1 MARNYLQGLKVL
13 NGLVF
18 LGALALFLSI
28 FSFTEIY
35 TASTGETALIAF
47 INSVRKVVTSV
58 IYIALYF
65 IGIGISY
72 VIGGLFGAIGTNNV
86 IEAVD
91 MFYKNFFGS
100 WFTFSTADGKAPSI
114 DAIIEIIGDELLVLL
129 TDLYLIAFQVL
140 FAISIY
146 YAIRAVLQSN
156 PKYNLRVIGCLI
168 LMIVLPLMVFG
179 FRDMLEL
186 FGITN
191 ITYLTDLPNPVNTAL
206 TQLPLDNLLQFFGS
220 PIASLA
226 IVSYIYLELSF
237 QINYTDLVTKPSLER
252 SDRLEAQL
260 SILQRES
267 HHVVANVDKI
277 REEAKQRKQE
287 LELKKESV
295 GKYLAKSATSGFSY
309 VKEMIE
315 KKKLEAEEK
324 KLVTAASKTRRLG
337 SFVERLFREDAEA
350 EDTLT
355 AKSAKPRAT
364 HLATSTFLNFGFR
377 LIILII
383 ISFVI
388 IHPHWFFVNIFRL
401 PPAITES
408 VAMYS
413 PEVIIVL
420 LLPFV
425 LTFPVIAQVISY
437 VKHRNLMIRLKQ
449 EGQIK
454 QILTSVG
461 DYVKVEEE
469 TEEDKEKKKEKEE
482 DKEPTLT
489 EEATT
494 ETT

>member
-18 LGALALFLSI
+18 LGTLALFLSI
-28 FSFTEIY
+28 FSFSEIL
-35 TASTGETALIAF
+35 TVATGETALFAF
-47 INSVRKVVTSV
+47 INALRNVLTYI
-58 IYIALYF
+58 IYIVLYF

-72 VIGGLFGAIGTNNV
+72 IVSFGQYHI
-86 IEAVD
+86 ISAVD
-91 MFYKNFFGS
+91 TFYKHFFGS
-100 WFTFSTADGKAPSI
+100 WFTFATPTGKAP
-114 DAIIEIIGDELLVLL
+114 AITEVFTLIQEELLVLL
-129 TDLYLIAFQVL
+129 SDIYLIAFQVF
-140 FAISIY
+140 FAIAIY
-146 YAIRAVLQSN
+146 YAIRAILQSN
-156 PKYNLRVIGCLI
+156 PRYNLRVIGS
-168 LMIVLPLMVFG
+168 LMIMIIIPLMVFG
-179 FRDMLEL
+179 LRDMLAL

-191 ITYLTDLPNPVNTAL
+191 ITYLNDLPNPVNTSL
-206 TQLPLDNLLQFFGS
+206 TQLPLDNLFQFFGS

-226 IVSYIYLELSF
+226 IISYIYLELSF

-260 SILQRES
+260 NILKRES
-267 HHVVANVDKI
+267 LQVVANVDKI

-295 GKYLAKSATSGFSY
+295 GKFLTKSATSGFSY

-337 SFVERLFREDAEA
+337 RFVERLFREDSEA

-355 AKSAKPRAT
+355 ARSAKPRAT
-364 HLATSTFLNFGFR
+364 HLATSTFFNFGLR

-383 ISFVI
+383 ISFII
-388 IHPHWFFVNIFRL
+388 IHPHWFMVNVFML
-401 PPAITES
+401 PSAITES

-420 LLPFV
+420 LLPIV
-425 LTFPVIAQVISY
+425 LIFPVIAQAISY
-437 VKHRNLMIRLKQ
+437 IKHRNLMIRLKQ

-454 QILTSVG
+454 QILASVG

-469 TEEDKEKKKEKEE
+469 SEEDKETKEE
-482 DKEPTLT
+482 DKEPTLS

-494 ETT
+494 GTT

>member
-1 MARNYLQGLKVL
+1 MARNYLQGLKIL
-13 NGLVF
+13 NGLIF
-18 LGALALFLSI
+18 LGILAIFLTI
-28 FSFTEIY
+28 FSFSEIY
-35 TASTGETALIAF
+35 TVASGETALVAF
-47 INSVRKVVTSV
+47 INAVRNMLTYI
-58 IYIALYF
+58 IYIVLYCIAL
-65 IGIGISY
+65 GISY
-72 VIGGLFGAIGTNNV
+72 TIGLLSSRLGASNIIDAINLF
-86 IEAVD
+86 
-91 MFYKNFFGS
+91 YQNFFES
-100 WFTFSTADGKAPSI
+100 WFTFPTGSAP
-114 DAIIEIIGDELLVLL
+114 DIGEVFGLINDEFLVLV
-129 TDLYLIAFQVL
+129 TDIYLIAFQVF
-140 FAISIY
+140 FAAAIY

-156 PKYNLRVIGCLI
+156 PKFNLRVIGCLMV
-168 LMIVLPLMVFG
+168 MIIIPLMVFG

-186 FGITN
+186 FGITQ
-191 ITYLTDLPNPVNTAL
+191 ITYLNELPNPINTAL
-206 TQLPLDNLLQFFGS
+206 TQFPLDNLFQFFGS

-226 IVSYIYLELSF
+226 IISYIYLELSF

-260 SILQRES
+260 SILKRES
-267 HHVVANVDKI
+267 VHVVANIDKI
-277 REEAKQRKQE
+277 KEEAKQRKQE

-295 GKYLAKSATSGFSY
+295 SKFLTKSATSGFSY

-337 SFVERLFREDAEA
+337 RFIERLFREDPEA

-364 HLATSTFLNFGFR
+364 RLATSTLFNFGFR
-377 LIILII
+377 LIILIV
-383 ISFVI
+383 ISFII
-388 IHPHWFFVNIFRL
+388 IHPNWFFVNMFGL

-420 LLPFV
+420 LLPIM
-425 LTFPVIAQVISY
+425 LIFPVIAQLISY
-437 VKHRNLMIRLKQ
+437 VKHRNLLIRLKQ

-469 TEEDKEKKKEKEE
+469 SKEEEKKKEEE

>member
-1 MARNYLQGLKVL
+1 MIVIPLMAFGLK
-13 NGLVF
+13 
-18 LGALALFLSI
+18 
-28 FSFTEIY
+28 
-35 TASTGETALIAF
+35 
-47 INSVRKVVTSV
+47 
-58 IYIALYF
+58 
-65 IGIGISY
+65 
-72 VIGGLFGAIGTNNV
+72 
-86 IEAVD
+86 
-91 MFYKNFFGS
+91 
-100 WFTFSTADGKAPSI
+100 
-114 DAIIEIIGDELLVLL
+114 
-129 TDLYLIAFQVL
+129 
-140 FAISIY
+140 
-146 YAIRAVLQSN
+146 
-156 PKYNLRVIGCLI
+156 
-168 LMIVLPLMVFG
+168 
-179 FRDMLEL
+179 DMLEL

-191 ITYLTDLPNPVNTAL
+191 LPYLNNLPNPVNTSL
-206 TQLPLDNLLQFFGS
+206 TELPMDNLFQFFGS

-267 HHVVANVDKI
+267 VHVVANVDKI
-277 REEAKQRKQE
+277 KEEAKQRKQE

-295 GKYLAKSATSGFSY
+295 GKFLAKTSTAGFSY

-315 KKKLEAEEK
+315 KKKLETEEK

-337 SFVERLFREDAEA
+337 RFIERLFREDPEA

-355 AKSAKPRAT
+355 AKSAKPHAT
-364 HLATSTFLNFGFR
+364 NLATSTLLNFGFR

-383 ISFVI
+383 ISFII
-388 IHPHWFFVNIFRL
+388 IHPHWFLVNVFGL

-408 VAMYS
+408 VVMYS

-420 LLPFV
+420 LLPIM
-425 LTFPVIAQVISY
+425 LIIPAIAQLISY

-461 DYVKVEEE
+461 GYVKVEEE
-469 TEEDKEKKKEKEE
+469 TKEDEAKEE

>member
-1 MARNYLQGLKVL
+1 MARNYLQGLKII
-13 NGLVF
+13 NGLIF
-18 LGALALFLSI
+18 LGNLAIFLSI
-28 FSFTEIY
+28 FSFNEIY
-35 TASTGETALIAF
+35 TVSSGETALVAF
-47 INSVRKVVTSV
+47 ITAVRNVLT
-58 IYIALYF
+58 YIIFIVLYF

-72 VIGGLFGAIGTNNV
+72 IVSFGQPYVIY
-86 IEAVD
+86 AVD
-91 MFYKNFFGS
+91 TFFKHLFGS
-100 WFTFSTADGKAPSI
+100 WFTFPTANGKAPEMFEVFSL
-114 DAIIEIIGDELLVLL
+114 IGNELVVLL
-129 TDLYLIAFQVL
+129 SDIYLIVFQVL
-140 FAISIY
+140 FAIAIY

-156 PKYNLRVIGCLI
+156 PRYNLRVIGCLM
-168 LMIVLPLMVFG
+168 LMIIIPLMVFG

-191 ITYLTDLPNPVNTAL
+191 ITYLNELANPVNTAL
-206 TQLPLDNLLQFFGS
+206 TQLPLDTLLQFFGS

-260 SILQRES
+260 SILKRES
-267 HHVVANVDKI
+267 VHVVANVDKI

-295 GKYLAKSATSGFSY
+295 GKFLTKSATSGFSY

-337 SFVERLFREDAEA
+337 RFVERLFQEDSEA

-364 HLATSTFLNFGFR
+364 HLATSTLLNFGFR

-383 ISFVI
+383 ISFII
-388 IHPHWFFVNIFRL
+388 IHPHWFFVNVFRL
-401 PPAITES
+401 PAAITES

-420 LLPFV
+420 LLPII
-425 LTFPVIAQVISY
+425 LLFPVVAQLISY

-454 QILTSVG
+454 QILASVG

-469 TEEDKEKKKEKEE
+469 TKEKKEE
-482 DKEPTLT
+482 EEKEPTLT

>member
-28 FSFTEIY
+28 FSFNEIY
-35 TASTGETALIAF
+35 TVSTGETALIAF
-47 INSVRKVVTSV
+47 INSVRNVLTSV
-58 IYIALYF
+58 IYIVLYF

-72 VIGGLFGAIGTNNV
+72 IIGGLFGAIGTGNV
-86 IEAVD
+86 ISTVD

-100 WFTFSTADGKAPSI
+100 WFTFSTANGKAPSI
-114 DAIIEIIGDELLVLL
+114 GEVFNLIQGEFLVLI
-129 TDLYLIAFQVL
+129 TDIYLIAFQVL
-140 FAISIY
+140 FALAIY

-156 PKYNLRVIGCLI
+156 PKYNLRVIGCL
-168 LMIVLPLMVFG
+168 MIMIIIPLMVFG
-179 FRDMLEL
+179 FKDMLAL

-191 ITYLTDLPNPVNTAL
+191 ISYLNDLPNPVNTAL
-206 TQLPLDNLLQFFGS
+206 TQLPLDNLFQFFGS

-260 SILQRES
+260 NVLQRES

-295 GKYLAKSATSGFSY
+295 GKFLTKSATSGFSY

-337 SFVERLFREDAEA
+337 RFVERLFREDSEA

-364 HLATSTFLNFGFR
+364 NLATSTLINFGFR

-383 ISFVI
+383 ISFII
-388 IHPHWFFVNIFRL
+388 IHPHWFFVYVFRL

-413 PEVIIVL
+413 PEVTIVL
-420 LLPFV
+420 LLPIV
-425 LTFPVIAQVISY
+425 LIFPVIAQLISY

-461 DYVKVEEE
+461 DYVKIEEE
-469 TEEDKEKKKEKEE
+469 TEEDKEKKKEEE
-482 DKEPTLT
+482 KEPTLT

>member
-13 NGLVF
+13 NGLIF

-28 FSFTEIY
+28 FNFSEIL
-35 TASTGETALIAF
+35 TVASGETALVAF
-47 INSVRKVVTSV
+47 INAVRNVLTYI
-58 IYIALYF
+58 IYIVLYF

-72 VIGGLFGAIGTNNV
+72 VVSFGLPHV
-86 IEAVD
+86 VSAVD
-91 MFYKNFFGS
+91 SFFKHFFGS
-100 WFTFSTADGKAPSI
+100 WFTFPTADGKAP
-114 DAIIEIIGDELLVLL
+114 EITEVFGLINEEISVLL
-129 TDLYLIAFQVL
+129 SDIYLIAFQVF
-140 FAISIY
+140 FAIAIY

-156 PKYNLRVIGCLI
+156 PRYNLRVIGS
-168 LMIVLPLMVFG
+168 LMIMIIIPLMTFG
-179 FRDMLEL
+179 LKDMLEL

-191 ITYLTDLPNPVNTAL
+191 ITYLSDLPNPVNTSL
-206 TQLPLDNLLQFFGS
+206 TQLPLDNLFQFFGS

-252 SDRLEAQL
+252 SDRLETQL
-260 SILQRES
+260 NILQRES
-267 HHVVANVDKI
+267 VHVVANVDKI

-295 GKYLAKSATSGFSY
+295 GKFLTKSATSGFSY

-337 SFVERLFREDAEA
+337 SFVERLFREDSEA

-355 AKSAKPRAT
+355 AKSARPRAT

-377 LIILII
+377 LIILIV
-383 ISFVI
+383 ISFII
-388 IHPHWFFVNIFRL
+388 IHPHWFMVNVFIL

-408 VAMYS
+408 VVMYS

-425 LTFPVIAQVISY
+425 LTFPVIAQAISY

-469 TEEDKEKKKEKEE
+469 TEEGKETKKEDK
-482 DKEPTLT
+482 KEPTLT